1 MDSDNQAASRAPA
14 PRRNSSSRRRSACM
28 SVMRQLFLTSNWR
41 WTWWTSISCDRT
53 VEYSR
58 RSRCSSS
65 SCRIARWRNRAIC
78 RDVKYRSASGTHSMR
93 AARSTEGTFPYYH
106 VLSSPGSLFVSAL
119 PEFSPVIP
127 SVLGGWAKG
136 DSERCIVR
144 LLENRRSRVDPP
156 RRSASEADDVRARCS
171 PLREPG

>member
-1 MDSDNQAASRAPA
+1 MAGDDQAASRAPA

-65 SCRIARWRNRAIC
+65 SCRIARWRSRAIC
-78 RDVKYRSASGTHSMR
+78 RDVKYLSASGTHSIR
-93 AARSTEGTFPYYH
+93 AARSTEGPFCITTYYQVLVPSLYRRCRSFLQLSH
-106 VLSSPGSLFVSAL
+106 LCSGVGRKNTQSAVLSDCWRIVAL
-119 PEFSPVIP
+119 
-127 SVLGGWAKG
+127 L
-136 DSERCIVR
+136 
-144 LLENRRSRVDPP
+144 
-156 RRSASEADDVRARCS
+156 
-171 PLREPG
+171 